1 MKKRSFLVLI
11 TVLLTVFLL
20 TSCAFLYTDLTD
32 GGGTFYTVEERE
44 NSRAFLDAKIEAE
57 KVENV
62 IKAIAL
68 STTNSGT
75 IDNSGW
81 ATSHTKEARA
91 LKNEII
97 SLSLPSGSTILSFTT
112 LNGNYSYSNGVGT
125 IDLKCSYKYQRA
137 NSKEIEDGTFSI
149 SGVIRRTSN
158 SFCADSISINGRS
171 YSSIYYTYSE
181 RGFIQASINSNM
193 CNTTLLN
200 EIAHS

>member
-1 MKKRSFLVLI
+1 MRYMKKRSFLVLI

-32 GGGTFYTVEERE
+32 GGG
-44 NSRAFLDAKIEAE
+44 SRAFLDAKIEAE

-91 LKNEII
+91 LKNAII
-97 SLSLPSGSTILSFTT
+97 SLSLPSGSTILSFST

-149 SGVIRRTSN
+149 SGVIKRTIN
-158 SFCADSISINGRS
+158 SFSADSISINGRS
-171 YSSIYYTYSE
+171 YSSIYYTYS
-181 RGFIQASINSNM
+181 
-193 CNTTLLN
+193 
-200 EIAHS
+200 

>member
-1 MKKRSFLVLI
+1 MKIKSLLI
-11 TVLLTVFLL
+11 SISILLTLSLF
-20 TSCAFLYTDLTD
+20 TSCAFLYTDLTS

-44 NSRAFLDAKIEAE
+44 NSRAFLDAKMQAE
-57 KVENV
+57 TVESV
-62 IKAIAL
+62 IKAMAL
-68 STTNSGT
+68 GTTNSGS

-112 LNGNYSYSNGVGT
+112 LSGNYSYSNGVGT

-158 SFCADSISINGRS
+158 SFSADSISINGRS
-171 YSSIYYTYSE
+171 YASIYYTYSAA
-181 RGFIQASINSNM
+181 GFIQASINSNM
-193 CNTTLLN
+193 CNITLLN
-200 EIAHS
+200 EIARP

>member
-1 MKKRSFLVLI
+1 MKIKSLLI
-11 TVLLTVFLL
+11 SISILLTLSLF
-20 TSCAFLYTDLTD
+20 TSCAFLYTDLTS

-44 NSRAFLDAKIEAE
+44 NSRAFLDAKMQAE
-57 KVENV
+57 TVESV
-62 IKAIAL
+62 IKAMAL
-68 STTNSGT
+68 GTTNSGS

-112 LNGNYSYSNGVGT
+112 LSGNYSYSNGVGT

-158 SFCADSISINGRS
+158 SFSADSISINGRS
-171 YSSIYYTYSE
+171 YASIYYTYSAA
-181 RGFIQASINSNM
+181 GFIQASINSNM

-200 EIAHS
+200 EIARP